1 MADYA
6 PLGPTGCPRPPGL
19 QSHPLELIPFFRRWP
34 QSVVRDLVYTVIWNT
49 LFALFFALLAIAI
62 DPETPLSAALRNS
75 FVFAQCIGFMIYA
88 GFLIGDRIVHKGI
101 HQARMWVRAVYYA
114 VIPILGVFPGY
125 LLAFWILRWRNGYE
139 WLFAPRSIISIVA
152 LSLVLT
158 GLLLLIFV
166 PRERAARAEA
176 TIAREQARVAA
187 AEKETTTAQL
197 KLLEAQVE
205 PHFLYNTLAN
215 VVSLVDGE
223 PARVAAAE
231 KETTTAQL
239 KLLEAQVEPHFLYNT
254 LANVV
259 SLVDGEPAL
268 AKRMIERLIAL
279 LRATAAAATGS
290 ATLGGQV
297 ELLRAYLEILELRM
311 GARLRWRIDL
321 PAELAGLRVP
331 PMLLQPIVENAIKH
345 GLEPTVDGGALTV
358 TVRRDDRRLL
368 LEVADTGRGIRA
380 TAPRDAPGLGLANLR
395 ARLAAQYGSA
405 AHIEVSDN
413 APHGTRVALA
423 LPLDALGDGASAAA
437 TLAVR

>member
-223 PARVAAAE
+223 PA
-231 KETTTAQL
+231 
-239 KLLEAQVEPHFLYNT
+239 
-254 LANVV
+254 
-259 SLVDGEPAL
+259 L

-311 GARLRWRIDL
+311 GVRLRWRIDL

-358 TVRRDDRRLL
+358 TVRRDDQRLL

>member
-1 MADYA
+1 MPFVA
-6 PLGPTGCPRPPGL
+6 PRYRRPATPGDNPRPSTPAVPGAVRWNRSAHDRLRPPRPAAAGCPKPPGL
-19 QSHPLELIPFFRRWP
+19 QTHPLELIPFFRRWP
-34 QSVVRDLVYTVIWNT
+34 QSILRDLVYTVIWNT
-49 LFALFFALLAIAI
+49 LFAVFFVLLAVVV
-62 DPETPLSAALRNS
+62 DPGASLLATFRET

-88 GFLIGDRIVHKGI
+88 GFLIGDRIVSKGI
-101 HQARMWVRAVYYA
+101 HQSRLWVRAVYYA

-125 LLAFWILRWRNGYE
+125 LLGFWILRYRAGFE

-158 GLLLLIFV
+158 GILLMVFV

-176 TIAREQARVAA
+176 TIAREQ
-187 AEKETTTAQL
+187 
-197 KLLEAQVE
+197 
-205 PHFLYNTLAN
+205 
-215 VVSLVDGE
+215 
-223 PARVAAAE
+223 ARVAAAE

-279 LRATAAAATGS
+279 LRATAAAATRPP
-290 ATLGGQV
+290 TLGGQV

-311 GARLRWRIDL
+311 GARLQWRIDL
-321 PAELAGLRVP
+321 PADLAGLMVP

-345 GLEPTVDGGALTV
+345 GLEPNVDGGALTV
-358 TVRRDDRRLL
+358 TVRRDDRRLV

-380 TAPRDAPGLGLANLR
+380 TAPRDAPGLGLPNLR
-395 ARLAAQYGSA
+395 ARLAAQYGGA
-405 AHIEVSDN
+405 AHVEVSDN
-413 APHGTRVALA
+413 VPHGTRVALF
-423 LPLDALGDGASAAA
+423 LPLEAVDEGAVPAAA
-437 TLAVR
+437 LAVQ

>member
-223 PARVAAAE
+223 PA
-231 KETTTAQL
+231 
-239 KLLEAQVEPHFLYNT
+239 
-254 LANVV
+254 
-259 SLVDGEPAL
+259 L

>member
-49 LFALFFALLAIAI
+49 LFALFFALLAVAI

-176 TIAREQARVAA
+176 TIAREQ
-187 AEKETTTAQL
+187 
-197 KLLEAQVE
+197 
-205 PHFLYNTLAN
+205 
-215 VVSLVDGE
+215 
-223 PARVAAAE
+223 ARVAAAE

-437 TLAVR
+437 TLAVQ

>member
-187 AEKETTTAQL
+187 AE
-197 KLLEAQVE
+197 
-205 PHFLYNTLAN
+205 
-215 VVSLVDGE
+215 
-223 PARVAAAE
+223 R
-231 KETTTAQL
+231 ETTTAQL

-437 TLAVR
+437 TLAVQ

>member
-223 PARVAAAE
+223 PA
-231 KETTTAQL
+231 
-239 KLLEAQVEPHFLYNT
+239 
-254 LANVV
+254 
-259 SLVDGEPAL
+259 L

-290 ATLGGQV
+290 PTLGGQV

>member
-1 MADYA
+1 MADYG

-223 PARVAAAE
+223 PA
-231 KETTTAQL
+231 
-239 KLLEAQVEPHFLYNT
+239 
-254 LANVV
+254 
-259 SLVDGEPAL
+259 L

>member
-187 AEKETTTAQL
+187 AE
-197 KLLEAQVE
+197 
-205 PHFLYNTLAN
+205 
-215 VVSLVDGE
+215 
-223 PARVAAAE
+223 R
-231 KETTTAQL
+231 ETTTAQL

>member
-223 PARVAAAE
+223 PA
-231 KETTTAQL
+231 
-239 KLLEAQVEPHFLYNT
+239 
-254 LANVV
+254 
-259 SLVDGEPAL
+259 L

-358 TVRRDDRRLL
+358 TVRRDDQRLL

>member
-223 PARVAAAE
+223 PA
-231 KETTTAQL
+231 
-239 KLLEAQVEPHFLYNT
+239 
-254 LANVV
+254 
-259 SLVDGEPAL
+259 L

-331 PMLLQPIVENAIKH
+331 PMLLQPIVENAIRH
-345 GLEPTVDGGALTV
+345 GLEPKVEGGRIDITAGRDGGG
-358 TVRRDDRRLL
+358 VRLVVR
-368 LEVADTGRGIRA
+368 DTGLGFDTARAADGI
-380 TAPRDAPGLGLANLR
+380 GLANLR
-395 ARLAAQYGSA
+395 ARLASAYGEA
-405 AHIEVSDN
+405 ARLVIEDN
-413 APHGTRVALA
+413 APAGTSVSIW
-423 LPLDALGDGASAAA
+423 LPAPAA
-437 TLAVR
+437 

>member
-223 PARVAAAE
+223 PA
-231 KETTTAQL
+231 
-239 KLLEAQVEPHFLYNT
+239 
-254 LANVV
+254 
-259 SLVDGEPAL
+259 L

-437 TLAVR
+437 TLAVQ

>member
-1 MADYA
+1 
-6 PLGPTGCPRPPGL
+6 
-19 QSHPLELIPFFRRWP
+19 
-34 QSVVRDLVYTVIWNT
+34 
-49 LFALFFALLAIAI
+49 
-62 DPETPLSAALRNS
+62 
-75 FVFAQCIGFMIYA
+75 
-88 GFLIGDRIVHKGI
+88 VHEGI

-176 TIAREQARVAA
+176 TIAREQ
-187 AEKETTTAQL
+187 
-197 KLLEAQVE
+197 
-205 PHFLYNTLAN
+205 
-215 VVSLVDGE
+215 
-223 PARVAAAE
+223 ARVAAAE